1 MHPVELF
8 GADWLEWGL
17 GSTAPTNPSDSPPD
31 KTD

>member
-17 GSTAPTNPSDSPPD
+17 GTAAPTKPSDPPPD
-31 KTD
+31 KAD